1 MFDFLFVNPSTEREA
16 RGTYNREPPTG
27 LLILSAILRQHGYSV
42 DLLDC
47 SMEDDPKLTIRSIA
61 KQYRGIGFTCLTNT
75 YNRTIELIKIAR
87 SQASNALIVMGGPH
101 ASFMTETILRDV
113 PEIDLVCKGEFE
125 DSIVK
130 LFRTTLIRPLSE
142 ALDKIDNFPLISKP
156 QIQELPRGVAI
167 RVDENNRILFY
178 QDIKERPANNP
189 FRIHDTGFP
198 EPVDINSI
206 PLPARD
212 ILIPKYYVANILVNR
227 GCVNQCSFCSRQ
239 KLFGKKPRIRNI
251 QSVSEEIDDV
261 LSYSNY
267 KFLNFYDNVNM
278 NPKWF
283 REFLSMLIRKR
294 LRIPWGCELR
304 ADILTAEDVNLM
316 KKAGCVVAATGV
328 ESADE
333 EILRRNFK
341 YQNPDHV
348 KRGILLLK
356 NAGIRVQSYFVIG
369 LPGETEQSFEKTLEY
384 LKSLQLDERDEINF
398 FIATPY
404 PGSSLGDNP
413 QEFGAR
419 VVNADFDKFDCSN
432 IILEFD
438 SLPATKILEL
448 KQKAEEYIHE
458 LRLRK

>member
-1 MFDFLFVNPSTEREA
+1 MKFGMFDFLFVNPSTEREA

-198 EPVDINSI
+198 DPVDINSI

-212 ILIPKYYVANILVNR
+212 ILIPKYYVATR
-227 GCVNQCSFCSRQ
+227 
-239 KLFGKKPRIRNI
+239 
-251 QSVSEEIDDV
+251 
-261 LSYSNY
+261 
-267 KFLNFYDNVNM
+267 
-278 NPKWF
+278 
-283 REFLSMLIRKR
+283 
-294 LRIPWGCELR
+294 
-304 ADILTAEDVNLM
+304 
-316 KKAGCVVAATGV
+316 
-328 ESADE
+328 
-333 EILRRNFK
+333 
-341 YQNPDHV
+341 H
-348 KRGILLLK
+348 
-356 NAGIRVQSYFVIG
+356 
-369 LPGETEQSFEKTLEY
+369 
-384 LKSLQLDERDEINF
+384 
-398 FIATPY
+398 
-404 PGSSLGDNP
+404 
-413 QEFGAR
+413 
-419 VVNADFDKFDCSN
+419 
-432 IILEFD
+432 
-438 SLPATKILEL
+438 
-448 KQKAEEYIHE
+448 
-458 LRLRK
+458 